1 MGPLLSKLLSPPLSI
16 SGGPAG
22 GRSYQPGEQRAA
34 KAANS
39 EAMFT
44 SPTYLSEGGVRLTT
58 QSSLPSPKGKSD
70 LEVRLEEAT
79 ADQVVAIA
87 GKANMSPG
95 ELGRGWEEVR
105 SQRALQTQF
114 LSMLSLGK

>member
-16 SGGPAG
+16 SGGAAG
-22 GRSYQPGEQRAA
+22 GQSYQPGEQRAA

-79 ADQVVAIA
+79 ADQVVARV

-95 ELGRGWEEVR
+95 ELQGREEVR